1 MYREYVRTMMHLS
14 FEEREAMDAKD
25 YWIAGFPVVGLFIT
39 LLAAILCI
47 TLAQYATTWSKVD
60 SKEFYSRDIFEL
72 VVGLSVIGVATG
84 GTLLATY
91 NFLWTGLALIVSGLP
106 VVVVFYVLDSRR
118 ERINL
123 DQ

>member
-1 MYREYVRTMMHLS
+1 MCREYARTVMYLS

-39 LLAAILCI
+39 LLVAIFCI
-47 TLAQYATTWSKVD
+47 ALATYATTWSKVD
-60 SKEFYSRDIFEL
+60 SEELYSRDIFEL
-72 VVGLSVIGVATG
+72 VAGLSVIGVATG

-91 NFLWTGLALIVSGLP
+91 NFLWTGLALIVSGVP
-106 VVVVFYVLDSRR
+106 VVVAFYVLDNRR
-118 ERINL
+118 EQINL